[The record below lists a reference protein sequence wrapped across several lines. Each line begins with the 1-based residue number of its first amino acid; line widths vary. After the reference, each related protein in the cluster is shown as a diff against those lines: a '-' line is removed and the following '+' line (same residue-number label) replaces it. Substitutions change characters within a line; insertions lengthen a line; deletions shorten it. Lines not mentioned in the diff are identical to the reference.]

1 MTVGTQDF
9 LIKHNARWLMDIA
22 ADAMLI
28 ADVDGRIL
36 LANPAAERLFGYTQD
51 EFATLTVEDL
61 IPRRL
66 RALHGDK
73 RADYAI
79 HPLPRTMGDGINI
92 VGLRQ
97 DGSEFSADVSLSPL
111 EEGLVWA
118 TIYDITWRKQAEQ
131 ALVAAREL
139 AENIAATIQEAIVVL
154 DADERVVSANEVFYQ
169 VIRLTEEE
177 ALGQV
182 FFELNE
188 RQWDIPALR
197 QMLAEVLPKERR
209 VDAFELQHVF
219 PGVGSRTVLI
229 GACLIEG
236 KSGRSALTL
245 LTFLNITER
254 KRLEAEQVH
263 MIHDLKSANAE
274 LKNFAYV
281 VSHDLKAPLRA
292 IGSLADW
299 IAADQRDRL
308 DGEGQ
313 EHLRLLIQR
322 VRRMDALIDGVL
334 RYSRIGR
341 IHEKVVAVDLNELL
355 HEVIDSLA
363 PSAHIAV
370 TVTPGLPVIRAEKT
384 AIQQVLQ
391 NLIANAIRY
400 LDKPQ
405 GRIEIDCV
413 DRDNNWLFSVTDN
426 GPGIEARH
434 FNRIFQLFQTLN
446 PRDRVESTGVG
457 LAIVK
462 KIAEQCDGQVWVE
475 SIPGQGSTFFFVLP
489 K

>member
-1 MTVGTQDF
+1 
-9 LIKHNARWLMDIA
+9 MDIA
-22 ADAMLI
+22 ADAMFI
-28 ADVDGRIL
+28 ADADGRIL
-36 LANPAAERLFGYTQD
+36 LANPAAERLFGHTQD
-51 EFATLTVEDL
+51 EFAALTVEDL

-73 RADYAI
+73 RADYAVHSI
-79 HPLPRTMGDGINI
+79 PRTMGDGIDI

-97 DGSEFSADVSLSPL
+97 DGNEFAADVSLSPL
-111 EEGLVWA
+111 EEGRVLA
-118 TIYDITWRKQAEQ
+118 TICDITRRKQTEL
-131 ALVAAREL
+131 ALAAAREF
-139 AENIAATIQEAIVVL
+139 AESIAATIREALVVL
-154 DADERVVSANEVFYQ
+154 DADERAVFANQSFYRAFQ
-169 VIRLTEEE
+169 LTEEE
-177 ALGQV
+177 TLGQV

-188 RQWDIPALR
+188 RQWDIPVLR
-197 QMLAEVLPKERR
+197 QLLAEVLPIKRR
-209 VDAFELQHVF
+209 VEAFELQHVF
-219 PGVGSRTVLI
+219 PGIGSRTVLI
-229 GACLIEG
+229 GACLIDG
-236 KSGRSALTL
+236 KSDRPGLTL

-254 KRLEAEQVH
+254 KRLEAEQVR
-263 MIHDLKSANAE
+263 MIHDLKSANEE

-299 IAADQRDRL
+299 IAADQQDRL
-308 DGEGQ
+308 DGEGR

-341 IHEKVVAVDLNELL
+341 IHEKAVAVDLNELL
-355 HEVIDSLA
+355 YEVIDSLA

-370 TVTPGLPVIRAEKT
+370 TVAPGLPVIRAEKT

-413 DRDNNWLFSVTDN
+413 DRDNNWLFSVADN

-434 FNRIFQLFQTLN
+434 FDRIFQLFQTLN
-446 PRDRVESTGVG
+446 SRDRVESTGVG

-462 KIAEQCDGQVWVE
+462 KIAEQCDGQVWIE
-475 SIPGQGSTFFFVLP
+475 SILGQGSTFFFTLP
-489 K
+489 KQFPK